1 MINWDSAFGKNDI
14 RGIYGK
20 DVTEELFFFTS
31 KAYIKYIMEQTGKQV
46 QDLLNKID
54 AIDTI
59 KLQEVLQQYTPDLI
73 EKIYY
78 PPFLGK
84 KISILGDSISTF
96 SGYIPSGNAA
106 WYPRGEITSVK
117 DTWWYQLIQQQE
129 ATLGINES

>member
-1 MINWDSAFGKNDI
+1 MK
-14 RGIYGK
+14 K
-20 DVTEELFFFTS
+20 TVL
-31 KAYIKYIMEQTGKQV
+31 EQTGKEV

-96 SGYIPSGNAA
+96 SGYIPSGNAT

-117 DTWWYQLIQQQE
+117 DTW
-129 ATLGINES
+129 

>member
-1 MINWDSAFGKNDI
+1 MK
-14 RGIYGK
+14 K
-20 DVTEELFFFTS
+20 TVL
-31 KAYIKYIMEQTGKQV
+31 EQTGKEV

-59 KLQEVLQQYTPDLI
+59 KLQQVLQQYTPDLI

-106 WYPRGEITSVK
+106 
-117 DTWWYQLIQQQE
+117 
-129 ATLGINES
+129 

>member
-1 MINWDSAFGKNDI
+1 MK
-14 RGIYGK
+14 K
-20 DVTEELFFFTS
+20 TVL
-31 KAYIKYIMEQTGKQV
+31 EQTGKQV

-59 KLQEVLQQYTPDLI
+59 KLQEILQQYTPDLI

>member
-1 MINWDSAFGKNDI
+1 MK
-14 RGIYGK
+14 K
-20 DVTEELFFFTS
+20 TVL
-31 KAYIKYIMEQTGKQV
+31 EQTGKQV

-96 SGYIPSGNAA
+96 SGYIPSGNAV

-117 DTWWYQLIQQQE
+117 DTW
-129 ATLGINES
+129 

>member
-1 MINWDSAFGKNDI
+1 MK
-14 RGIYGK
+14 K
-20 DVTEELFFFTS
+20 TVL
-31 KAYIKYIMEQTGKQV
+31 EQTGKQV

-106 WYPRGEITSVK
+106 
-117 DTWWYQLIQQQE
+117 
-129 ATLGINES
+129 

>member
-1 MINWDSAFGKNDI
+1 MK
-14 RGIYGK
+14 K
-20 DVTEELFFFTS
+20 TVL
-31 KAYIKYIMEQTGKQV
+31 EQTGKEV

-59 KLQEVLQQYTPDLI
+59 KLEEVLQQYTPDLI

-106 WYPRGEITSVK
+106 
-117 DTWWYQLIQQQE
+117 
-129 ATLGINES
+129 